1 MIAAYNSK
9 DSDSKRHQRCIAF
22 QNLPPFMLLLAT
34 KDIDD
39 LFLSTLVYIVL
50 AHCKLKKSVVTRSL
64 LYFCTHEEPKI
75 KKYIRKR
82 ES

>member
-9 DSDSKRHQRCIAF
+9 DPDNKRHQRYKAF
-22 QNLPPFMLLLAT
+22 QNLPPFMLLVAT

-50 AHCKLKKSVVTRSL
+50 AHCKLKEIVVT
-64 LYFCTHEEPKI
+64 
-75 KKYIRKR
+75 
-82 ES
+82 